1 MAGLP
6 SSPLRAALLPCV
18 LLFGAMT
25 NLTLVVPGLKELVVD
40 ELGGTVADA
49 ALFFT
54 VEMAAYLVFAPVWG
68 LLSDRTG
75 RRRPLVIAGFA
86 ASGALYSSYL
96 LIDSVPLLL
105 ALRFV
110 QGAAAIAGW
119 STALAIVFDGADERT
134 RPRLAGLAGA
144 SMILG
149 VGLGAPFGGAASAA
163 FGPRAPLAFAGGLF
177 LLLALAATALREPAA
192 TAARPRLAEIARA
205 LATRPRLLLPWGLY
219 FVERFTVGMFVV
231 VFPLFLAERAGADPG
246 ERGRALAFYL
256 LPFAFFQLGTHRL
269 TRRFGPLP
277 VLVVGTALYG
287 LALAALGRIELS
299 LLLPFLVGLGGL
311 AAVIFPPT
319 LALTAEWSTAASRA
333 SAMAGFNLAGSLGFA
348 LGPVTG
354 AWAARSGDYGFA
366 FDLAGGLAVVAAL
379 VLAAA
384 LLSWRRTGRDPG

>member
-1 MAGLP
+1 MAGPP

-86 ASGALYSSYL
+86 ASGALYLSYL
-96 LIDSVPLLL
+96 FIDSVPLLL

-163 FGPRAPLAFAGGLF
+163 S
-177 LLLALAATALREPAA
+177 ALARRCITAK
-192 TAARPRLAEIARA
+192 
-205 LATRPRLLLPWGLY
+205 
-219 FVERFTVGMFVV
+219 
-231 VFPLFLAERAGADPG
+231 
-246 ERGRALAFYL
+246 
-256 LPFAFFQLGTHRL
+256 
-269 TRRFGPLP
+269 
-277 VLVVGTALYG
+277 
-287 LALAALGRIELS
+287 
-299 LLLPFLVGLGGL
+299 
-311 AAVIFPPT
+311 
-319 LALTAEWSTAASRA
+319 
-333 SAMAGFNLAGSLGFA
+333 
-348 LGPVTG
+348 
-354 AWAARSGDYGFA
+354 
-366 FDLAGGLAVVAAL
+366 
-379 VLAAA
+379 
-384 LLSWRRTGRDPG
+384 